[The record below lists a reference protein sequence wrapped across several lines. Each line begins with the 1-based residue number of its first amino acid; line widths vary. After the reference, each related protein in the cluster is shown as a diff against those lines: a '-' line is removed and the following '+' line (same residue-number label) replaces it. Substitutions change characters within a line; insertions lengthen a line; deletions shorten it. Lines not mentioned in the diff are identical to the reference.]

1 MQWLIQRSFS
11 VSKVCLV
18 ANYYMIC
25 VIARRVPR
33 ETNRNADSKISL
45 GVGIFYILSGLIS
58 VDVY

>member
-18 ANYYMIC
+18 ANDYMIHG
-25 VIARRVPR
+25 IARRMPR
-33 ETNRNADSKISL
+33 EANRNTDSKIRL